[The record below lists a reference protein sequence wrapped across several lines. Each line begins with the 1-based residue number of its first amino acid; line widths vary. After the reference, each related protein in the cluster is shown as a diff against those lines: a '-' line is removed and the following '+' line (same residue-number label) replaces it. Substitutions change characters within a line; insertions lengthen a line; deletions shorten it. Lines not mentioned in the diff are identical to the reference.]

1 MTDLPHDSDPT
12 GSIAEAQHRAV
23 HAAILSTL
31 RAVAPR
37 PAIEAAHD
45 LLTATSWTMWA
56 ELGRLVVE
64 WDDEIAPGWGNLRC
78 FAFWAIGD
86 NDEPYLGGPGLK
98 HGYVLDVLDA
108 VRNTAS
114 HLTGWLAEN
123 SAPTLA
129 GSCAESLPGVSASP
143 TLTPGT
149 DSIDLDV
156 IDLRGL

>member
-23 HAAILSTL
+23 HAAILFTL

-37 PAIEAAHD
+37 HAVDSAHR
-45 LLTATSWTMWA
+45 LLTATSWTMWTEA
-56 ELGRLVVE
+56 GKLVVE
-64 WDDEIAPGWGNLRC
+64 WDDRLRSFAWWDDAPQ
-78 FAFWAIGD
+78 
-86 NDEPYLGGPGLK
+86 LGPITPILE
-98 HGYVLDVLDA
+98 HAQVLDVLDV

-149 DSIDLDV
+149 DRIDLDV